1 MTNGLTSPRAADR
14 PPGPAPQAARGAPPP
29 SDAFAGMLDAHQ
41 ARTATAEGQHSESP
55 DKGASKP
62 SAPDAGPSADAKPAD
77 NGDQKQPSAGDTAPL
92 AALVLAAVPVAATTT
107 PQPGA
112 PVEGTPAPATQMVV
126 AGGAPTPVVQLVT
139 PADAAAVT
147 PAVQAEVAA
156 TGPVVATPAAAA
168 AVAATAPVAVD
179 PAPSTPVAQ
188 PATPQPVAAAPAAPA
203 QTATPDGNFQGQPK
217 PDTGTPAPVVQQAPP
232 AAEQARPGQQPQ
244 GQPQA
249 QPAQVQPPV
258 QQQQQHTAAA
268 PPVAMTSAAPAS
280 PATPLPA
287 ATPVPLARTAETVEH
302 VLSLA
307 SARGITHARIA
318 LHPAE
323 LGTVDVHIRST
334 AEGLV
339 ARVVA
344 HSAEAVQTLQHAA
357 GDLRRSLEEQGLNVL
372 NLDINQSGESGTG
385 RAGADSGGR
394 KTFEGASAGTAETDD
409 PTTASTTLRLPSG
422 VLVDVLA

>member
-1 MTNGLTSPRAADR
+1 
-14 PPGPAPQAARGAPPP
+14 
-29 SDAFAGMLDAHQ
+29 MLDAHQ

-62 SAPDAGPSADAKPAD
+62 SAPDAGASADAKPAD
-77 NGDQKQPSAGDTAPL
+77 NGDQKQPTTGDAAPL
-92 AALVLAAVPVAATTT
+92 AALVLAAVPLPATAA

-126 AGGAPTPVVQLVT
+126 AGGAPTPVVQVVT
-139 PADAAAVT
+139 PADAAPAA
-147 PAVQAEVAA
+147 PAVQAEIAA
-156 TGPVVATPAAAA
+156 TGPVVATPAAPAA
-168 AVAATAPVAVD
+168 AAAPVAVD

-188 PATPQPVAAAPAAPA
+188 PATTQPVAAAPAAPA
-203 QTATPDGNFQGQPK
+203 QTATPDGNLQGQPK
-217 PDTGTPAPVVQQAPP
+217 PGTGTPAPVMPQAP
-232 AAEQARPGQQPQ
+232 AVADQARPGQQPP

-258 QQQQQHTAAA
+258 QQQHAGAA
-268 PPVAMTSAAPAS
+268 PPVAMTSAAPGT

-287 ATPVPLARTAETVEH
+287 AIPVPLARTAETVEH

-372 NLDINQSGESGTG
+372 NLDIGQSGQGGTG
-385 RAGADSGGR
+385 RAGSESGGR
-394 KTFEGASAGTAETDD
+394 NTYEGPSTGAETDD
-409 PTTASTTLRLPSG
+409 ATTQTSTLRLPSG